1 MLKHINLR
9 LIVSRVNK
17 ENTIEEGIF
26 SILESP
32 DIPPEGIIPWIRE
45 CILYNCPFKN
55 SIDYKLHSAIDDYMC
70 HITIEK
76 KEKDS
81 AKKSPKVI
89 LSEIQKAYIQYQK
102 DIEDLP
108 LSMSDAHKDNRGWF
122 ARNVIKIL
130 EENK

>member
-1 MLKHINLR
+1 
-9 LIVSRVNK
+9 
-17 ENTIEEGIF
+17 
-26 SILESP
+26 
-32 DIPPEGIIPWIRE
+32 
-45 CILYNCPFKN
+45 
-55 SIDYKLHSAIDDYMC
+55 MC